1 MKEAAKAASFFLT
14 INNSKYEKEYY
25 DLFAFNLEQALQL
38 LLKFTLLQKLG
49 DYPKIHNLF
58 EIFEALKEAIPE
70 KEIQLMVEKYRETI
84 NAFQLAYLESR
95 YFQVRFFQEKNI
107 LKIIRTYVKEIGRH
121 SRRKLGDVKIFIFGS
136 ILS

>member
-58 EIFEALKEAIPE
+58 EIFERFKRG
-70 KEIQLMVEKYRETI
+70 YSRERKRDS
-84 NAFQLAYLESR
+84 AYGR
-95 YFQVRFFQEKNI
+95 
-107 LKIIRTYVKEIGRH
+107 KI
-121 SRRKLGDVKIFIFGS
+121 
-136 ILS
+136 